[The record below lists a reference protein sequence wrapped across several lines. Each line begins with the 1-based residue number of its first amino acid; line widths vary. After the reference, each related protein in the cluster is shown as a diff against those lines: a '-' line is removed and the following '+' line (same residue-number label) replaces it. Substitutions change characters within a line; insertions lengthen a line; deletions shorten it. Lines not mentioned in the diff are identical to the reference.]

1 MSIALVPFAF
11 FDFLTAECNMSMYV
25 IAYGMF
31 YYYYYYYYYYYA
43 VFNVP
48 YVCQSMTKSQAFP
61 VPSNAAASLK

>member
-25 IAYGMF
+25 IAYGIF
-31 YYYYYYYYYYYA
+31 YY
-43 VFNVP
+43 
-48 YVCQSMTKSQAFP
+48 AFP